1 MNDAAS
7 IRRQLKIKS
16 GVTKRLTKENGLY
29 RKEAEALQRKQNK
42 LVADGAEEWD
52 IKNAGKMFD
61 ESTKL
66 IADTGNR
73 LEGAVAELEA
83 LVIAAKKI
91 PEMAGNPE
99 LVTAEEAL
107 RAASL

>member
-1 MNDAAS
+1 
-7 IRRQLKIKS
+7 
-16 GVTKRLTKENGLY
+16 
-29 RKEAEALQRKQNK
+29 
-42 LVADGAEEWD
+42 
-52 IKNAGKMFD
+52 MFE

-107 RAASL
+107 RAASI